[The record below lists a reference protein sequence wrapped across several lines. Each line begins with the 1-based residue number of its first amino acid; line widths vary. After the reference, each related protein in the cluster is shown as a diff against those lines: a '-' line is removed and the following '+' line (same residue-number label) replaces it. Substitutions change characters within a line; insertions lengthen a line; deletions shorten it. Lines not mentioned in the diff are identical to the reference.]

1 MRILVA
7 TQHRGVVGG
16 VETYLRALLPALR
29 DAGHDVALLTEDGAG
44 IGSIAQHCPEIDEWN
59 AKAFK
64 IDDLC
69 ASLAEWRPDVV
80 FNNGLANPSLEAR
93 LADRFPTVMYAHNY
107 HGTCVSGTKCHSQR
121 GFRACRR
128 RLGTGCLAVYLP
140 FGCGGRDPFTAVRLY
155 RVQRRR
161 RAVLPKYRAVVT
173 ASRHMADEYL
183 AHGVPTERVHVIPLF
198 STDAVQDPT
207 PPAQRSRTD
216 RVLLIG
222 RLIPLKGVEMA
233 TTAVTIA
240 GERLGRRLTLVVAGD
255 GPSRTII
262 EGEAKRLGV
271 STDFLGWVDS
281 PRREAEMRRA
291 DALLMPSL
299 WPEPFGLVGIE
310 AGCVGLPTVA
320 FACGGVT
327 DWLTSGSNG
336 ETASGDPPTV
346 EGLADA
352 LTRALADD
360 DHWQRLRVGAWQTSA
375 SFNLKSHRD
384 ALLARLDSAA
394 QLHWDGQAIEERVLC
409 D

>member
-1 MRILVA
+1 VRILVA

-29 DAGHDVALLTEDGAG
+29 DAGHDVSLLTEDGEG
-44 IGSIAQHCPEIDEWN
+44 IGSIAQRCPEIEAWD

-80 FNNGLANPSLEAR
+80 FSNGLADPSLEAR

-107 HGTCVSGTKCHSQR
+107 HGTCVSATKCHSRR
-121 GFRACRR
+121 GYRPCRR
-128 RLGTGCLAVYLP
+128 RLSAACLTVYLP
-140 FGCGGRDPFTAVRLY
+140 FGCGGRDPFTAMRLY

-183 AHGVPTERVHVIPLF
+183 AHGVPKERIHVIPLF

-207 PPAQRSRTD
+207 PPAKRSRTD

-222 RLIPLKGVEMA
+222 RLIPLKGIEMA
-233 TTAVTIA
+233 TPAVAIA
-240 GERLGRRLTLVVAGD
+240 AERLGRSLTLVVAGD
-255 GPSRTII
+255 GPGRTTI
-262 EGEAKRLGV
+262 EHDAERFGV
-271 STDFLGWVDS
+271 STDILGWIDS
-281 PRREAEMRRA
+281 SRRETEMRRA
-291 DALLMPSL
+291 DVLLMPSL

-320 FACGGVT
+320 FGGGGVS
-327 DWLTSGSNG
+327 DWLKSGSNG
-336 ETASGDPPTV
+336 EAAPGDLPTV
-346 EGLADA
+346 AGLADA
-352 LTRALADD
+352 LTCALADD
-360 DHWQRLRVGAWQTSA
+360 AHWHQLRIGAWQASA
-375 SFNLKSHRD
+375 SFNLNSHRD
-384 ALLARLDSAA
+384 ALLSRLGSAA
-394 QLHWDGQAIEERVLC
+394 QTHWDGRVIEERVLR